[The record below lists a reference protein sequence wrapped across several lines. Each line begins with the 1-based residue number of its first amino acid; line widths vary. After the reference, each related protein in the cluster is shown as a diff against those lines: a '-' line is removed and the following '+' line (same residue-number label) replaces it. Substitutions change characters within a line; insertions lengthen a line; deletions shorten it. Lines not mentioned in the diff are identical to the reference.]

1 MCGNSDQSGFLKGRF
16 IGDNIRLIDGLIN
29 HTAAHNIPGLLMFID
44 FEKAFDTVEWS
55 FIWKTLDYFNFG
67 SALISWIQLYYRNI

>member
-29 HTAAHNIPGLLMFID
+29 HTGRVFTTPIVSLNIP
-44 FEKAFDTVEWS
+44 EC
-55 FIWKTLDYFNFG
+55 
-67 SALISWIQLYYRNI
+67 ALFTGIVKRLKNDRCFHE